1 MKLVKYLFVLGS
13 GIFAHAVLHN
23 NPLLPLLLKRKSSTI
38 SHSLHF
44 LTEHL

>member
-13 GIFAHAVLHN
+13 GIFAACGS
-23 NPLLPLLLKRKSSTI
+23 PQQPIASPTPQEKSSTI